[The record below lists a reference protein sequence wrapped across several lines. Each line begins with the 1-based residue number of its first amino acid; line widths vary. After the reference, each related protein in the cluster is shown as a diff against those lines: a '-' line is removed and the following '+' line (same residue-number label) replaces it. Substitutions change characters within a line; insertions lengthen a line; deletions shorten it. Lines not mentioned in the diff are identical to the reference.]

1 MPPPATEAQQPLIAS
16 LDYPVGPLATQKSS
30 GSLPGIEP
38 ESELAL
44 RYDLGVAQETA
55 GEVEAALKS
64 FTKVYAN
71 NIDYRD
77 VGERI
82 ASLQKPAR

>member
-1 MPPPATEAQQPLIAS
+1 
-16 LDYPVGPLATQKSS
+16 
-30 GSLPGIEP
+30 
-38 ESELAL
+38 
-44 RYDLGVAQETA
+44 VAQETA
-55 GEVEAALKS
+55 GEAEAALKS
-64 FTKVYAN
+64 FTRVYAN